1 MLITLDSLRAD
12 VLNGVNDGLMPN
24 LEAVARQADWSG
36 SGIAASSWGLP
47 AMASLF
53 TGLRPWQ
60 HQALEVDQPALDPS
74 LITLPRALGARGYK
88 TAGYWTNPLYSE
100 KRGYAQGFDVYENLG
115 RGRHAAER
123 LETLGAG
130 EAGRQFIW
138 IHLPEPS
145 APYIRHD
152 EMIPRLGPG
161 APAELPP
168 RILPE
173 QLQGF
178 FDPGKPIPPGKRR
191 RFWAMYRLNA
201 AWADQRLGRLLES
214 LRASGQWDRTLLV
227 ITANH
232 GEEVGENGQVLH
244 GGNLCRPLLEVPLVI
259 KLPRGF
265 RRKLAEPRQQRVAM
279 TRLWATLVEAAGGS
293 APPAVGPSLF
303 RRTGGAVLSEL
314 YETGSSNLLSL
325 LDGDDQLL
333 WEARFAPPEPAYYRA
348 LLEAG
353 DPASGADAVFERLD
367 KAFRAVPPLSGN
379 PALGAPKLTLVHW
392 DPEGSHVVDDSA
404 RARQMAP
411 RLVAAWRRF
420 LPDELPADVE
430 RLEWTPRSGGTG

>member
-1 MLITLDSLRAD
+1 VLITLDSLRAD
-12 VLNGVNDGLMPN
+12 VVNGELMPN

-36 SGIAASSWGLP
+36 RGIAASSWGVQ

-60 HQALEVDQPALDPS
+60 HQALEVDQATLNPD
-74 LITLPRALGARGYK
+74 LITLPKALAARGYR

-100 KRGYAQGFDVYENLG
+100 KRGYAQGFDVYESLG
-115 RGRHAAER
+115 RGRRAAER
-123 LETLGAG
+123 LESLGAG
-130 EAGRQFIW
+130 DNGRQLVW

-145 APYIRHD
+145 APYVRHD
-152 EMIPRLGPG
+152 EMIPRLGPD
-161 APAELPP
+161 APAELPE

-201 AWADQRLGRLLES
+201 AWADERLGRLLDS

-244 GGNLCRPLLEVPLVI
+244 GGDLCRPLLEVPLVI

-265 RRKLAEPRQQRVAM
+265 RQRIAEPRQQRVAM
-279 TRLWATLVEAAGGS
+279 TRLWATLVEAAGGT
-293 APPAVGPSLF
+293 APPGIAPSLF
-303 RRTGGAVLSEL
+303 RHTGGPVLSEL
-314 YETGSSNLLSL
+314 YEVNSSNLFSL
-325 LDGDDQLL
+325 VDGDDQLL
-333 WEARFAPPEPAYYRA
+333 WEARFGPPDPAYYRA
-348 LLEAG
+348 LAEIG
-353 DPASGADAVFERLD
+353 DPDSEIAAEAVFERLA
-367 KAFRAVPPLSGN
+367 KEFRAAPPLSGN
-379 PALGAPKLTLVHW
+379 PEMGSPRLTLVHW
-392 DPEGSHVVDDSA
+392 DPVGSHRVDDPA
-404 RARQMAP
+404 RAREMAP
-411 RLVAAWRRF
+411 RLAKAWRRF
-420 LPDELPADVE
+420 LPDELPAAVE
-430 RLEWTPRSGGTG
+430 RLEWAPRSGGTG